1 MLINFNLGAI
11 SVDFEA
17 IDPNDPTAGYVV
29 LSNTL
34 NLMNLSS
41 FHIDMVKGGVI
52 LAAALLDV
60 LRTRLMRERAT

>member
-1 MLINFNLGAI
+1 VLFFVL
-11 SVDFEA
+11 
-17 IDPNDPTAGYVV
+17 

-34 NLMNLSS
+34 NLMNLSA

-60 LRTRLMRERAT
+60 ARTRMTREAGP